1 MGVALFEP
9 IQLRGVTLPNRI
21 VVSPMCQYSAHKGSA
36 NDWHLMHLGNF
47 SLSGAGLLI
56 NEATAVEPEGRIS
69 PGCLG
74 LYSDENEAALLRVL
88 KFCREISDIPIGIQL
103 AHAGRKG
110 SAERPWEGRGPIAEN
125 DERSWRTEAPSAI
138 PMAKNWPK
146 PHALSQKEM
155 ARIQASFVTSAERAV
170 RLGYDLMEL
179 HYAHGY
185 LIHEF
190 LSPIANQ
197 REDEFGGSLR
207 NRMRYPLALLKAVRA
222 IWPKNKPLG
231 VRISAT
237 DFADGGW
244 QIEDSIE
251 LSNELQAL
259 GCDYVTCSGGGITFQ
274 QQIKLHPGY
283 QLPGAEAVKRETSMP
298 VMAVGMIRD
307 PKFANE
313 IIQEDKAD
321 MVALARGM
329 LYEPRWPWRAAYE
342 LGVDITYPPQ
352 YERSMPGAWSQAY
365 TEMTDK

>member
-155 ARIQASFVTSAERAV
+155 ARIQASFVTAAERAV

-179 HYAHGY
+179 HYAHGLS
-185 LIHEF
+185 LIH
-190 LSPIANQ
+190 I
-197 REDEFGGSLR
+197 
-207 NRMRYPLALLKAVRA
+207 
-222 IWPKNKPLG
+222 
-231 VRISAT
+231 
-237 DFADGGW
+237 
-244 QIEDSIE
+244 
-251 LSNELQAL
+251 
-259 GCDYVTCSGGGITFQ
+259 
-274 QQIKLHPGY
+274 
-283 QLPGAEAVKRETSMP
+283 
-298 VMAVGMIRD
+298 
-307 PKFANE
+307 
-313 IIQEDKAD
+313 
-321 MVALARGM
+321 
-329 LYEPRWPWRAAYE
+329 
-342 LGVDITYPPQ
+342 
-352 YERSMPGAWSQAY
+352 
-365 TEMTDK
+365 